1 LEIANVNF
9 VGNPIYEQAKE
20 EPIIIIL
27 KRIMTLKNV
36 DGKII
41 DESILERVRG
51 SEWKN
56 FIYYKC
62 I

>member
-1 LEIANVNF
+1 MEIANVNF

-20 EPIIIIL
+20 EPLIIIL
-27 KRIMTLKNV
+27 KKIMTLKNI

-51 SEWKN
+51 AEWII
-56 FIYYKC
+56 F
-62 I
+62 